1 MKAKILNPLQDY
13 MGALTNHSLD
23 LLSQNVNSQSY
34 QMIKDWF
41 NDCVLL
47 YALTVATGNDTYIKT
62 VKSVFE
68 NHISSQCDYKS
79 HCPEISEILSEMV
92 SLLNK

>member
-1 MKAKILNPLQDY
+1 MKAKTLNPLQDY

-34 QMIKDWF
+34 QIIKDWF
-41 NDCVLL
+41 NDCVLM

-79 HCPEISEILSEMV
+79 HCSEISEILTEMV

>member
-13 MGALTNHSLD
+13 MGALTNQALD

-68 NHISSQCDYKS
+68 NHISSKCDYKS
-79 HCPEISEILSEMV
+79 HCPEISVVLAEMV

>member
-1 MKAKILNPLQDY
+1 MKAKILIPLQDY
-13 MGALTNHSLD
+13 MGALTNHAID

-47 YALTVATGNDTYIKT
+47 YALTVSTGNDTYIKT

-79 HCPEISEILSEMV
+79 HCTEISGILAEMV